1 MACVKKLS
9 VIFYLSVVVN
19 YVGQHEVPHLIVLWI
34 KWELL
39 IFLHIDGFISFS
51 SITNGM
57 SNQLKEHSSA
67 AQLCHSSPPLDNGK
81 RRMRSQ
87 GMDIESVGAE
97 IEWTEHVSSSLGC
110 TYFYNKQLDMSQ
122 WKTPMGMVKR

>member
-1 MACVKKLS
+1 M
-9 VIFYLSVVVN
+9 FYLNVVVN
-19 YVGQHEVPHLIVLWI
+19 YVGQHEVSHLIVLWI

-39 IFLHIDGFISFS
+39 IFLHIDGFISFP
-51 SITNGM
+51 SITNSM

-67 AQLCHSSPPLDNGK
+67 VQLCHSSPPLDNGK

-87 GMDIESVGAE
+87 GMDIESCGAE
-97 IEWTEHVSSSLGC
+97 IEWTKHVSSSSGC
-110 TYFYNKQLDMSQ
+110 TYFYNKQLDMSH

>member
-1 MACVKKLS
+1 
-9 VIFYLSVVVN
+9 
-19 YVGQHEVPHLIVLWI
+19 
-34 KWELL
+34 
-39 IFLHIDGFISFS
+39 
-51 SITNGM
+51 M

-67 AQLCHSSPPLDNGK
+67 VQLCHSSPLLDNGK

-87 GMDIESVGAE
+87 GMDIESCGVE
-97 IEWTEHVSSSLGC
+97 IEWTKQVSSFSGC

>member
-1 MACVKKLS
+1 M
-9 VIFYLSVVVN
+9 FYLSVVVN

-34 KWELL
+34 RWELL

-51 SITNGM
+51 SITHSM

-67 AQLCHSSPPLDNGK
+67 VQLCHSSPPLDNGK

-87 GMDIESVGAE
+87 GMDIESGGAE
-97 IEWTEHVSSSLGC
+97 IEWTKHVSSSSGR

-122 WKTPMGMVKR
+122 WKTPRGMVKR